1 MINTNPLKRV
11 CRPSYQLVHF
21 LLLFLIINCC
31 MVLSSCTAN
40 KTEKKY
46 RIGFSQCTGD
56 DNWRRRML
64 ADMKREMAFHPGIE
78 FLYRDAKDNSQRQA
92 QQVRELLNEHID
104 LLLISPNEA
113 KPLTSVV
120 EDAFNNGIPVIVIDR
135 TIASQLY
142 TSFIGADNEEVGKM
156 AGDYAASLL
165 HDKGSIIEVIGRPG
179 STPAIGRQK
188 GFRESISQHQ
198 NMHIISEVYG
208 NWLKDDAAA
217 ELMKIKDKL
226 MHADLV
232 FAHNDVMALGTYQVC
247 KTLGIENKVKIIG
260 VDGQPGPG
268 SGLDLISNHL
278 INATMLYP
286 TGGQEAI
293 RTAFKILNGEPFTKE
308 NILQTLVID
317 STNVRPMQL
326 QTNKIDEQQKDIER
340 QQGLLE
346 TQQAIY
352 KSQTTLLNITF
363 DAFVLVLALG
373 IIALLAW
380 RNNIKIN
387 RRLSASNKEILLQ
400 RNQLIEMTA
409 KAKEAA
415 DANFN
420 FFTNISH
427 ELRTPLTL
435 ILGPLE
441 DALTSP
447 KLHFTVKN
455 DLEVMQK
462 NALRLLR
469 LVNQLMDFRKI
480 EHSRMKLRASENNL
494 IAFVADILNAFKEIA
509 KKKNIRLNASYRT
522 NKLMVWFDTNLLDK
536 VLFNLL
542 SNAFKFT
549 KENGFITVTV
559 SMSKDGKEAVIEVED
574 TGIGMTPESAA
585 HAFDLF
591 YQEQG
596 TAFKGTGLGLALS
609 KELIELHHGTI
620 SLQSEK
626 WKGTSFTVRL
636 PLGNAHLTAEEM
648 VKEANPATTSYD
660 DIKVYIADSNTQLAF
675 LPNEINN
682 TSKEYSI
689 LLIEDSDDL
698 RNFLKY
704 RLSSNFDVYE
714 AANGNMGLSMAY
726 ELVPDLIICDLALPG
741 KDGLEITEILKADI
755 RSSHIPVII
764 LTANNS
770 VEKQIASMKLTADA
784 FIAKPFNLQHL
795 EETIKSLLR
804 NRKVLRE
811 HYITDVSQEPNASNS
826 KKLDRKFVNEF
837 TAIVEKNIANE
848 NFSVED
854 ISKAAGISRVQLSR
868 KIKALLGVNVN
879 EYILNAR
886 LQKAKY
892 LLTNEELSIAE
903 VAYQVGF
910 SSQAYFATVFKNKLS
925 VTPSEFKEKARG

>member
-1 MINTNPLKRV
+1 MNNNAKTPCGVYRLLHYSSPLV
-11 CRPSYQLVHF
+11 LLV
-21 LLLFLIINCC
+21 ICC
-31 MVLSSCTAN
+31 FAFSSCTSD
-40 KTEKKY
+40 KTAERRF

-78 FLYRDAKDNSQRQA
+78 FLYRDAKDNSQRQV
-92 QQVRELLNEHID
+92 QQVKELLNEHID

-142 TSFIGADNEEVGKM
+142 TAFIGADNEEVGRM

-165 HDKGSIIEVIGRPG
+165 HDRGNIIEVIGRPA
-179 STPAIGRQK
+179 STPAIGRQR
-188 GFRESISQHQ
+188 GFRASINKHPG
-198 NMHIISEVYG
+198 ITITTEIYG
-208 NWLKDDAAA
+208 NWLKDDAAT
-217 ELMKIKDKL
+217 ELMKIQDKL

-247 KTLGIENKVKIIG
+247 KKLGIENKVKILG

-293 RTAFKILNGEPFTKE
+293 RTAFKILNGEPFNKE

-317 STNVRPMQL
+317 STNVRLMQL
-326 QTNKIDEQQKDIER
+326 QANKIDEQQKDIER
-340 QQGLLE
+340 QQSLLE
-346 TQQAIY
+346 AQLAIY

-363 DAFVLVLALG
+363 DAFILVLVLG

-387 RRLSASNKEILLQ
+387 RRLSASNNEILLQ

-409 KAKEAA
+409 KAKEAT

-447 KLHFTVKN
+447 KLHFTLKN
-455 DLEVMQK
+455 NLEIMQK
-462 NALRLLR
+462 NAFRLLR

-494 IAFVADILNAFKEIA
+494 ILFVADILNAFKEIA
-509 KKKNIRLNASYRT
+509 RKKNICLNASYRV
-522 NKLMVWFDTNLLDK
+522 NELMVWFDTNLLDK

-549 KENGFITVTV
+549 KENGFVTIIV
-559 SMSKDGKEAVIEVED
+559 NVSKDGKEAIIEVED
-574 TGIGMTPESAA
+574 TGIGMTPETSA

-620 SLQSEK
+620 SVQSEK
-626 WKGTSFTVRL
+626 WKGTSFEVRL
-636 PLGNAHLTAEEM
+636 PMGNAHLTADEM
-648 VKEANPATTSYD
+648 VKEATPATTSYED
-660 DIKVYIADSNTQLAF
+660 MKIYIADNNTQSAITSL
-675 LPNEINN
+675 EVDN
-682 TSKEYSI
+682 TPKEYSI

-704 RLSSNFDVYE
+704 RLSVNFEVYE
-714 AANGNMGLSMAY
+714 AANGNLGLSMAY
-726 ELVPDLIICDLALPG
+726 ELVPDLIVCDIAVPG
-741 KDGLEITEILKADI
+741 KDGLQITEILKTDI

-770 VEKQIASMKLTADA
+770 IEKQIASMKLTADA

-795 EETIKSLLR
+795 EETIKSLLK

-811 HYITDVSQEPNASNS
+811 HYITDVFQEPNVGNP

-837 TAIVEKNIANE
+837 TAIVEMNIANE

-854 ISKAAGISRVQLSR
+854 ICKATGISRVQLSR

-879 EYILNAR
+879 DYILNAR

-892 LLTNEELSIAE
+892 LLSNEDLTIAE

-925 VTPSEFKEKARG
+925 VTPSEFKEKARS

>member
-1 MINTNPLKRV
+1 MYNAKTPQGVYRLLNQSI
-11 CRPSYQLVHF
+11 SLV
-21 LLLFLIINCC
+21 LLITCC
-31 MVLSSCTAN
+31 FVLSSCSTD
-40 KTEKKY
+40 KTERKF
-46 RIGFSQCTGD
+46 RIAFSQCTGD

-78 FLYRDAKDNSQRQA
+78 FLYRDAKDNSQHQA
-92 QQVRELLNEHID
+92 QQVKELLNEHID

-142 TSFIGADNEEVGKM
+142 TAIIGADNEEVGRM

-165 HDKGSIIEVIGRPG
+165 HGKGNIIEVIGRPA

-188 GFRESISQHQ
+188 GFRESINKHPG
-198 NMHIISEVYG
+198 MTIISEVYG

-217 ELMKIKDKL
+217 ELMKIQDKL
-226 MHADLV
+226 IHADLV

-247 KTLGIENKVKIIG
+247 KKLGIENKVKIIG

-293 RTAFKILNGEPFTKE
+293 RTAFKILNGEPFTKD

-326 QTNKIDEQQKDIER
+326 QANKIDEQQKDIER
-340 QQGLLE
+340 QQALLE
-346 TQQAIY
+346 TQQVVY
-352 KSQTTLLNITF
+352 NSQTTLLNITF
-363 DAFVLVLALG
+363 DAFILVLALG

-387 RRLSASNKEILLQ
+387 RRLSASNNEILLQ

-409 KAKEAA
+409 KAKEAT
-415 DANFN
+415 DTNFN

-441 DALTSP
+441 DALASP
-447 KLHFTVKN
+447 KLHFTIKN
-455 DLEVMQK
+455 DLEIMQK
-462 NALRLLR
+462 NAFRLLR

-494 IAFVADILNAFKEIA
+494 NAFVADILNDFKEIS
-509 KKKNIRLNASYRT
+509 KRKSIRLNASYRV
-522 NKLMVWFDTNLLDK
+522 NDLMVWFDTNLLDK

-549 KENGFITVTV
+549 KENGFVTVTV
-559 SMSKDGKEAVIEVED
+559 SVSKDGKEAIIEVED
-574 TGIGMTPESAA
+574 TGIGMTPETAA

-596 TAFKGTGLGLALS
+596 TAFKGSGLGLALS
-609 KELIELHHGTI
+609 KELIQLHHGTI
-620 SLQSEK
+620 SVESEK
-626 WKGTSFTVRL
+626 WKGTSFQVLL
-636 PLGNAHLTAEEM
+636 PLGNTHLPTDEM
-648 VKEANPATTSYD
+648 VKEANSATTSYE
-660 DIKVYIADSNTQLAF
+660 DIKIYIADNNTQPAII
-675 LPNEINN
+675 PYENN
-682 TSKEYSI
+682 DTPKEYSI

-698 RNFLKY
+698 RIFLQY
-704 RLSSNFDVYE
+704 RLSANFEVYE

-726 ELVPDLIICDLALPG
+726 ELVPDLIICDIALAG
-741 KDGLEITEILKADI
+741 KDGLQITEILKTDI

-764 LTANNS
+764 LTANS
-770 VEKQIASMKLTADA
+770 SIEKQIASMKLRADA

-795 EETIKSLLR
+795 EETIKSLLK

-811 HYITDVSQEPNASNS
+811 HYTADVSQESNGS
-826 KKLDRKFVNEF
+826 NPKKLDRKFINEF

-848 NFSVED
+848 NFSAED
-854 ISKAAGISRVQLSR
+854 ICKATGISRVQLNR

-879 EYILNAR
+879 DYILNAR

-892 LLTNEELSIAE
+892 LLTNEDLTIAE
-903 VAYQVGF
+903 VAYKVGF

>member
-1 MINTNPLKRV
+1 L
-11 CRPSYQLVHF
+11 
-21 LLLFLIINCC
+21 
-31 MVLSSCTAN
+31 
-40 KTEKKY
+40 
-46 RIGFSQCTGD
+46 
-56 DNWRRRML
+56 
-64 ADMKREMAFHPGIE
+64 
-78 FLYRDAKDNSQRQA
+78 QA
-92 QQVRELLNEHID
+92 QQVRELINEHVD
-104 LLLISPNEA
+104 LLMISPNEA
-113 KPLTSVV
+113 QPLTGVV
-120 EDAFNNGIPVIVIDR
+120 EDAFNKGIPVIVIDR

-142 TSFIGADNEEVGKM
+142 TAFIGADNVEVGKM

-165 HDKGSIIEVIGRPG
+165 HGKGNIIEVIGRPG

-188 GFRESISQHQ
+188 GFQQSISQHPDI
-198 NMHIISEVYG
+198 NVTAEIYG

-217 ELMKIKDKL
+217 ELLKIKDKL
-226 MHADLV
+226 VHADLV

-247 KTLGIENKVKIIG
+247 KKLGIENKVKIIG

-278 INATMLYP
+278 IDATMLYP

-293 RTAFKILNGEPFTKE
+293 RTAFKILNGESFSKE

-317 STNVRPMQL
+317 STNVRLMQL
-326 QTNKIDEQQKDIER
+326 QANKIDEQQKDIEK
-340 QQGLLE
+340 QQALLE
-346 TQQAIY
+346 AQQAIY
-352 KSQTTLLNITF
+352 NSQTTLLNIAVT
-363 DAFVLVLALG
+363 ALVLVLILG
-373 IIALLAW
+373 IIVLIAW
-380 RNNIKIN
+380 RNNRIIN
-387 RRLSASNKEILLQ
+387 QQLSASNNEILLQ

-409 KAKEAA
+409 KAKEATEA
-415 DANFN
+415 KFN

-447 KLHFTVKN
+447 KLHFTIKN

-480 EHSRMKLRASENNL
+480 EHSQMKLRASENNL
-494 IAFVADILNAFKEIA
+494 VDFVADILNAFKEIA
-509 KKKNIRLNASYRT
+509 KKKNISLNSSYRV
-522 NKLMVWFDTNLLDK
+522 NELMVWFDTNLLDK

-549 KENGFITVTV
+549 KENGFVTITVST
-559 SMSKDGKEAVIEVED
+559 SKDGKEAIIQVED
-574 TGIGMTPESAA
+574 SGIGMTPETAA

-596 TAFKGTGLGLALS
+596 TAIKGTGLGLALS
-609 KELIELHHGTI
+609 KELIGLHHGSI
-620 SLQSEK
+620 RLQSEK
-626 WKGTSFTVRL
+626 WKGTTFEVRL
-636 PLGNAHLTAEEM
+636 PLGNAHLAADEM
-648 VKEANPATTSYD
+648 VKDANPATTAYE
-660 DIKVYIADSNTQLAF
+660 DIKAYIAEGNTQ
-675 LPNEINN
+675 PVKTIMEVNG

-698 RNFLKY
+698 RNFLKN
-704 RLSSNFDVYE
+704 RLAANFDVYE
-714 AANGNMGLSMAY
+714 ADNGSTGLSMAY
-726 ELVPDLIICDLALPG
+726 ELVPDLIICDLSLPG
-741 KDGLEITEILKADI
+741 KDGLQITETLKTDI

-770 VEKQIASMKLTADA
+770 VEKQIASMQFRADA

-795 EETIKSLLR
+795 EATIKSLLK

-811 HYITDVSQEPNASNS
+811 HYTTDASPQES
-826 KKLDRKFVNEF
+826 KAGAPKRLDRKFINEF

-848 NFSVED
+848 HFSVED
-854 ISKAAGISRVQLSR
+854 ICKATGISRMQLSR
-868 KIKALLGVNVN
+868 KIKALLGINVN
-879 EYILNAR
+879 DYILNAR

-892 LLTNEELSIAE
+892 LLTNEDLTIAE